1 MSDLKPI
8 SIYLHWPYCE
18 TKCPYCDF
26 NSHIKNNEN
35 EENWDECYK
44 SINFHSYISSVNNEG
59 IKILG

>member
-35 EENWDECYK
+35 EENWDECFVAELDYMIHNTLK
-44 SINFHSYISSVNNEG
+44 INSKNRG
-59 IKILG
+59 

>member
-26 NSHIKNNEN
+26 NSHLFSKIDTRQWINSYKLELDFIIKN
-35 EENWDECYK
+35 
-44 SINFHSYISSVNNEG
+44 F
-59 IKILG
+59 